1 MSGKFF
7 LKLGVIFFLFIVS
20 FSVCFAHQPR
30 LVEKET
36 TVIENPEIS
45 QAFYAELTGS
55 PQNYAIQSD
64 IPFKL
69 YVGLLVPDLPDSDT
83 DYIAKVTSDT
93 GLNVVLDGNSFEW
106 ESFYEEF
113 GGDDYLNGPEYMDDS
128 FEDDYPHGVLVD
140 PGLYTIE
147 VSSSDNR
154 GKYVLVVGEIE
165 SFSFSEIV
173 NTIKILPKLK
183 SDFFEKSAFTAFFN
197 LIGLFLLIPVILIIL
212 LVIFLII
219 LYRRYKNK
227 KVKKK

>member
-1 MSGKFF
+1 MFGKFF
-7 LKLGVIFFLFIVS
+7 LKLVLIFLLFITL
-20 FSVCFAHQPR
+20 FSVSFAHQPR

-55 PQNYAIQSD
+55 PQNYTIQSD

-69 YVGLLVPDLPDSDT
+69 YVGLLVPYLSDSDT

-93 GLNVVLDGNSFEW
+93 GLNVFLDGNSFEW
-106 ESFYEEF
+106 EPFYEEF

-173 NTIKILPKLK
+173 NTIKTLPKLK

-197 LIGLFLLIPVILIIL
+197 LIGLFLFIPVIL